1 MENIEVI
8 IERIKNAISKYR
20 NSNVETYQPS
30 FEEVLFRN
38 FHQPTE
44 DELRYGS
51 IRQGY
56 TKEQIMEALSSVY
69 DPTGIAGRIKNI
81 SKIIKSNR
89 RVGPKRTLD
98 PATDTGQTL
107 REINKVDKTLK
118 TDKISNQ
125 KLRQDIFDAAD
136 ELTPENA
143 AKIVQELLKY
153 TK

>member
-1 MENIEVI
+1 MENI
-8 IERIKNAISKYR
+8 IERIKNAISKYQ

-30 FEEVLFRN
+30 LEEILGVN
-38 FHQPTE
+38 KSQPTE

-51 IRQGY
+51 MRQGY
-56 TKEQIMEALSSVY
+56 TNEQIMEAILSVY
-69 DPTGIAGRIKNI
+69 DPTGVAGRIKNI

-98 PATDTGQTL
+98 PATDTGKTL

-125 KLRQDIFDAAD
+125 KLRQDIFDAAE
-136 ELTPENA
+136 ELSDENA
-143 AKIVQELLKY
+143 ANIVQELLKY